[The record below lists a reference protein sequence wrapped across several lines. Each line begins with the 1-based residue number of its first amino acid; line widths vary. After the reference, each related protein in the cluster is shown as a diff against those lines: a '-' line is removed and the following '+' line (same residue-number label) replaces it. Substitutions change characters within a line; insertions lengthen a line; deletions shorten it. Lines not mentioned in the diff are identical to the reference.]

1 MPSPAP
7 TAPTSVPTSLP
18 TSEPSAPPAP
28 DPYWLRALARLPLPL
43 WRTLAALLALVLL
56 LLARRRRQI
65 AQRNLLLCFPEATP
79 WQRRRWLW
87 QAFLHLTQSLL
98 DRVWLWHGSAAL
110 IRQRVQ
116 LEDPQRLLEHP
127 GPMVFFAP
135 HFSGLDAC
143 WTRITLEVERPWITV
158 YSPQKRPWLERWVN
172 QGRGRFGAPRLY
184 SRRESI
190 RPVLRGLHDGAAL
203 MLLPDM
209 DLGPNNA
216 VFVPFFG
223 VPAATVTA
231 LSRYAS
237 AAQAPVASLI
247 CRLTPGGYRLEVSPP
262 WPDFPSGDEA
272 ADAQR
277 MNAVLEQAVRQ
288 TPGQYHWLHRRFK
301 SRPPGQP
308 PLY

>member
-1 MPSPAP
+1 MSPAP
-7 TAPTSVPTSLP
+7 AVPTA
-18 TSEPSAPPAP
+18 EPSTPPP
-28 DPYWLRALARLPLPL
+28 PGPLWLRALAHLPLPL
-43 WRTLAALLALVLL
+43 WRALGALLGLLLL
-56 LLARRRRQI
+56 LLAKRRRQI
-65 AQRNLLLCFPEATP
+65 ARRNLQLCFPEATP

-87 QAFLHLTQSLL
+87 QAFRHLAQSAL

-110 IRQRVQ
+110 VRQRVR
-116 LEDPQRLLEHP
+116 LDDPQQVLQRP
-127 GPMVFFAP
+127 GPMVYFAP

-172 QGRGRFGAPRLY
+172 QGRARFGAPRLV

-190 RPVLRGLHDGAAL
+190 RPVLRGLHEGAAL

-209 DLGPNNA
+209 DLGAHNA

-237 AAQAPVASLI
+237 AAQAPVASLF
-247 CRLTPGGYRLEVSPP
+247 CRMTPSGYSLEVSPL
-262 WPDFPSGDEA
+262 WADFPSGNDA

-277 MNAVLEQAVRQ
+277 MNATLETAVRQ

-301 SRPPGQP
+301 SRPPGQASV
-308 PLY
+308 Y